1 MSAARIKIN
10 LGQGMKLNTA
20 LKIFKEK
27 SKLITEEL
35 KERKKFTKKSVKRR
49 EMKRKAAYKQQLYN
63 QIKE

>member
-1 MSAARIKIN
+1 MSAARIKIDLRN
-10 LGQGMKLNTA
+10 GMKLNAA

-49 EMKRKAAYKQQLYN
+49 EMKRKAAYKQRLYN

>member
-1 MSAARIKIN
+1 MSAARIKID

>member
-1 MSAARIKIN
+1 MSAARIKID
-10 LGQGMKLNTA
+10 LGQGMKLNAA

>member
-1 MSAARIKIN
+1 MSAARIKID
-10 LGQGMKLNTA
+10 LGQGMKLNAA

-49 EMKRKAAYKQQLYN
+49 EMKRKAAYKQRLYN